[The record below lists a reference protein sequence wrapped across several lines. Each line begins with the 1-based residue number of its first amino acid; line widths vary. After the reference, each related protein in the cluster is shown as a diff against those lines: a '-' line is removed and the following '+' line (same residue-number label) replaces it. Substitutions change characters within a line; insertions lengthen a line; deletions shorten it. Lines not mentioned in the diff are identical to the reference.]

1 MSSKGSH
8 RRVAASALILA
19 LAALPAHP
27 QGARK
32 NRDAK
37 SPVQSIAVETLDS
50 AAYELHEVADIA
62 TRVSLTEGVV
72 KLLAGRRPARC
83 RQLLESLFD
92 DALKLQRDAG
102 GATAPAQDYDRV
114 LQKIIAVAADFDP
127 KLAQTFAERYT
138 GSRES
143 DGADASTKASPLRAD
158 VYLGLAIELVQKDPA
173 LAAAVA
179 EKSLASAVYPRT
191 LAFLERLRQKDA
203 ALANK
208 FLSSALQSV
217 LSRNGNDVNELFL
230 LYPYVFSSQQVPR
243 AGPGGLG
250 SLQLYEY
257 LSVAQKRPVD
267 AASARQFLQVAAQV
281 LLNPARLETG
291 PRQLA
296 AGVEGDLYFLQV
308 IEPLVSTYLPARA
321 AALAA
326 RRSLLAQYLSQNQR
340 ESSQAS
346 FERWRARSNEAG
358 AEAEDSSSVEA
369 QLRRAD
375 ETADPAQ
382 KDRIY
387 YDAALTAAGERQYEK
402 ALDIAGKISL
412 KSRESAKEFVT
423 FDIALKEIKDGR
435 LEEAEALARRDGDL
449 ARRAFLLNTIAS
461 ALAARENKD
470 LNRATELLN
479 EAETIATRLG
489 PGQEKVSTLAGAAAV
504 FAGFEN
510 IRSAELLRAAVE
522 AANKV
527 EKFTG
532 DTTVT
537 RVIELADFGY
547 VYTMYDDKLSF
558 SEAVRRQG
566 RKDFNSTLS
575 DVQNLKSRVP
585 RLRAIIA
592 LCQAVLSSPSQRRL
606 STNSTP

>member
-1 MSSKGSH
+1 MTSRKPH
-8 RRVAASALILA
+8 RRAAAGALILA

-32 NRDAK
+32 SRDAK
-37 SPVQSIAVETLDS
+37 SPAQGIAVETLDS
-50 AAYELHEVADIA
+50 AAYELHEVADIE
-62 TRVSLTEGVV
+62 TRVSLTEGFV

-92 DALKLQRDAG
+92 DAQKLRREAS
-102 GATAPAQDYDRV
+102 GATSPAQESDRV

-127 KLAQTFAERYT
+127 KLARDFAERYAA
-138 GSRES
+138 GGDSG
-143 DGADASTKASPLRAD
+143 GADSGTKTSPLRAD
-158 VYLGLAIELVQKDPA
+158 VYLGLAIELVKKDPA

-179 EKSLASAVYPRT
+179 EKSLAGAVYPRT
-191 LAFLERLRQKDA
+191 LAFIERLRQKDA
-203 ALANK
+203 ALADK
-208 FLSSALQSV
+208 FLSSALRSI
-217 LSRNGNDVNELFL
+217 LSRGGNDVNELLL
-230 LYPYVFSSQQVPR
+230 LYPYVFSSEQVPR
-243 AGPGGLG
+243 VSAGGLV
-250 SLQLYEY
+250 SSQIHEY

-267 AASARQFLQVAAQV
+267 ATAARQFLQAAAQV
-281 LLNPARLETG
+281 LLDPARLETG

-296 AGVEGDLYFLQV
+296 AGVEGDIYFLQI
-308 IEPLVSTYLPARA
+308 IEPLVGTYLPARA
-321 AALAA
+321 AALSA

-340 ESSQAS
+340 ESLQAS
-346 FERWRARSNEAG
+346 SERWRARSDEAG
-358 AEAEDSSSVEA
+358 AEAKGSSGVEA
-369 QLRRAD
+369 QLRRAE
-375 ETADPAQ
+375 ETADPDQ

-387 YDAALTAAGERQYEK
+387 YDAALTAVSERQYEK
-402 ALDIAGKISL
+402 ALDIAGRLSR
-412 KSRESAKEFVT
+412 KSRDSAKEFVT
-423 FDIALKEIKDGR
+423 FSIALKEIKDGR
-435 LEEAEALARRDGDL
+435 LEEAEEIAGRDTDL
-449 ARRAFLLNTIAS
+449 ARRAFLLNAIAS
-461 ALAARENKD
+461 ALAARENRD

-479 EAETIATRLG
+479 EVETIATRLG
-489 PGQEKVSTLAGAAAV
+489 PGQEKVATLAGAAAV
-504 FAGFEN
+504 FAAYEN
-510 IRSAELLRAAVE
+510 VRSAELLRAAVE

-575 DVQNLKSRVP
+575 DVQNLKGRVP

-592 LCQAVLSSPSQRRL
+592 LCQAVLSGPNQR
-606 STNSTP
+606 